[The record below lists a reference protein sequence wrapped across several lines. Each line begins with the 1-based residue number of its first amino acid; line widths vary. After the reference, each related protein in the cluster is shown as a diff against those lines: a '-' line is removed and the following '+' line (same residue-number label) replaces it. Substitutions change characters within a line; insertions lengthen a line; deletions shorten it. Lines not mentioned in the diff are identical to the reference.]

1 MKNDMK
7 LIMESWRSQILLENT
22 TGARATVGDFRV
34 AIAVMNDPE
43 AAKLVA
49 TNAEKYMELY
59 EKVNQVKPTRSN
71 LKKGLALMGLLSA
84 AVPFLPFL
92 PAIATGLAAGVSIGS
107 LAIAGTQFI
116 GELVE
121 ALQDK
126 KLQSKDEIRPIM
138 KALGIDQDLLA
149 IVEDDLEDQFF
160 KNVIAPE
167 LKGYLETKPHDTP
180 LPNLTLE
187 FHQFLNTQTKLK
199 DSGASQVASKTQGP

>member
-1 MKNDMK
+1 MK

-34 AIAVMNDPE
+34 AMAVMRDPE
-43 AAKLVA
+43 AAKEIA

-59 EKVNQVKPTRSN
+59 EKVNQVKPTR
-71 LKKGLALMGLLSA
+71 KGLRAGLMVLSLFA
-84 AVPFLPFL
+84 ASVPLLPFL
-92 PAIATGLAAGVSIGS
+92 PVIAGSLATGVSIAS
-107 LAIAGTQFI
+107 LALAGTQFI

-126 KLQSKDEIRPIM
+126 KLQSKEEIRPIM

-149 IVEDDLEDQFF
+149 IIENDLEDQFF
-160 KNVIAPE
+160 KNVIAPQ
-167 LKGYLETKPHDTP
+167 LQGYLKDKPHDEV

-187 FHQFLNTQTKLK
+187 FQQFLNNQTKLK
-199 DSGASQVASKTQGP
+199 DSVASQVSPKTQGP